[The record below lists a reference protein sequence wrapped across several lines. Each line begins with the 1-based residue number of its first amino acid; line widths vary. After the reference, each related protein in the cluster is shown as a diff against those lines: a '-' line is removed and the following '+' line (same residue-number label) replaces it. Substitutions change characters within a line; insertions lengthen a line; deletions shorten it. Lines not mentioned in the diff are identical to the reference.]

1 MAPAHL
7 SGTMAGGMQAR
18 FRVLGGFIAAISFT
32 FVTLSLAKPPSGGAP
47 KPKPSATVVDAGSAP
62 AAMVPDEA
70 GPNAPPPAG
79 DAAPAASSS
88 GAVPPPQMIPGVDG
102 GIRMSPLNP
111 APNEWPG
118 PLADA
123 GTYDYDKL
131 LGDIAALRA
140 RVAAVGDNLFHAR
153 IAISVRTDESHGKL
167 GRLVISLD
175 DGAVYT
181 APPGFK
187 ADDMTQIYAHAVA
200 AGRHSITVDV
210 DRKDDRNDAFK
221 SSQRSRFM
229 VEVPKDQELTVQF
242 KVVDDSDMG
251 NWGSDSTGGYD
262 LRVRMKAEAKVIKK

>member
-1 MAPAHL
+1 
-7 SGTMAGGMQAR
+7 MQAR
-18 FRVLGGFIAAISFT
+18 FRLLGGFVAAAGIS
-32 FVTLSLAKPPSGGAP
+32 FVTLSLAKPPAPPPAHP
-47 KPKPSATVVDAGSAP
+47 KPKPSATVEAGTDNPYGGGDDAAAAAAGSDASTTSTS
-62 AAMVPDEA
+62 ADG
-70 GPNAPPPAG
+70 GP
-79 DAAPAASSS
+79 
-88 GAVPPPQMIPGVDG
+88 VPPPVLAPGGDG
-102 GIRMSPLNP
+102 GVRMSPLNP
-111 APNEWPG
+111 APNEFPG

-167 GRLVISLD
+167 GRLIISLD

-200 AGRHSITVDV
+200 AGRHAITVDV
-210 DRKDDRNDAFK
+210 ERKDDRADAFK
-221 SSQRSRFM
+221 TSQRSRFI
-229 VEVPKDQELTVQF
+229 VEVPKDQELKVEL

-251 NWGSDSTGGYD
+251 AFANDYSGGYD

>member
-1 MAPAHL
+1 
-7 SGTMAGGMQAR
+7 MAGGMQAR
-18 FRVLGGFIAAISFT
+18 FRLLGGFVAAIGIT
-32 FVTLSLAKPPSGGAP
+32 TVTLSLAKPPAPPPAHP
-47 KPKPSATVVDAGSAP
+47 KPKPSATAEAGTTDNPYGGGDDAAATAP
-62 AAMVPDEA
+62 ATADASTNATVADGGPVP
-70 GPNAPPPAG
+70 APQL
-79 DAAPAASSS
+79 AP
-88 GAVPPPQMIPGVDG
+88 GGDG

-111 APNEWPG
+111 APNEFPG
-118 PLADA
+118 ALPDA

-200 AGRHSITVDV
+200 AGRHAITVDV
-210 DRKDDRNDAFK
+210 DRKDDRADAFK
-221 SSQRSRFM
+221 TSQRSRFI
-229 VEVPKDQELTVQF
+229 VEVPKDQELKVEF
-242 KVVDDSDMG
+242 KVIDDSDMG
-251 NWGSDSTGGYD
+251 TFANDSSGGYD